1 MPPHVEQLGG
11 DWDGSIV
18 HNDHIDFLRDTRRLP
33 SADKVE
39 VRLAPEKEIRPAPRD
54 GERVVFRSH
63 FLRGFGLPVSAFFR
77 SWLEF
82 YQLQPHH
89 LTPNAVVLLSAFV
102 TLCEGYLGVLPTLE
116 LWGEF
121 FQSKLGTRS
130 KGVPA
135 HTGAFIA
142 SRRSAADNPFPV
154 ITLIQSVKKWQ
165 KSYFYVRNIAPR
177 GDYINLPAYVA
188 GPPAGRLPQWSFR
201 AVTLSQGGNAAIARL
216 RVMVQSEGL
225 TGPDLLAAFVT
236 RRVLPLQSRPHL
248 ICQMSGQLDPSRMCT
263 KEMPQHDA
271 ASMVNYLANCQLSED
286 WQFGKEPYSRANPP
300 PTVRSPRLFFSLSL
314 SFVAEFL
321 WADTN
326 SVGLFF

>member
-39 VRLAPEKEIRPAPRD
+39 VRLAPEKEIRPAPRE

-142 SRRSAADNPFPV
+142 SRRSGADNPFPV

-201 AVTLSQGGNAAIARL
+201 AVTLSQAGNAAIARL

-263 KEMPQHDA
+263 KEMPREEVA
-271 ASMVNYLANCQLSED
+271 YRVNYLANCKLSEE
-286 WQFGKEPYSRANPP
+286 WQVGKEPYSRANPP
-300 PTVRSPRLFFSLSL
+300 PTVCSPCVFFSLSQPCCRASL
-314 SFVAEFL
+314 GRL
-321 WADTN
+321 
-326 SVGLFF
+326 